1 MSKDYCSKIIYAST
15 AIFQISGATGGSNF
29 HGEISPPPSKKKNK
43 NKKTWVP
50 WGNCNYSI
58 LIPYF
63 KRNQKLYLDIWLCY
77 VVVGSLGVPGGLCPP
92 PPPSSPFTL
101 ANSLQKC
108 VIFSP
113 KKHTSHMLATF
124 SKHNKSL
131 LCEVESLFDDEAKKQ
146 TNLSQMSTSVN
157 PTTLFHSSDREC

>member
-15 AIFQISGATGGSNF
+15 AIFQISGAKGGSNF
-29 HGEISPPPSKKKNK
+29 HGKISPPPSKKKNK

-113 KKHTSHMLATF
+113 KKHTPHMGHF
-124 SKHNKSL
+124 PQDGEN
-131 LCEVESLFDDEAKKQ
+131 EQ
-146 TNLSQMSTSVN
+146 NLSEFFFFEASLWPNGLIFLSFLNCSEDIMSVGV
-157 PTTLFHSSDREC
+157 